1 MRLPVLKPGKTWA
14 NWDSRSPEAE
24 GEQRR
29 GQEADWGGNV
39 EVSERS
45 LFQARTNGKGDMFN
59 GDRNDQERSHL
70 LL

>member
-1 MRLPVLKPGKTWA
+1 MGLLVLKPGKTWA

-29 GQEADWGGNV
+29 GQEADCGGNV
-39 EVSERS
+39 EVSEHS
-45 LFQARTNGKGDMFN
+45 LFQARTNGKGDVFD
-59 GDRNDQERSHL
+59 GDRNNQERPHL